1 MPSAAVLKKKQVY
14 FEKLINLIK
23 TYPNILVVHADFI
36 GSRQMQDV
44 RIELRGTATVLMGK
58 NTMIRTCL
66 RNAKD
71 ENPDLNLD
79 KLVEVVRGNIG
90 FIFVHDPASIP
101 AVRTVLESHVKPAAA
116 KAGVLATTT
125 VSLPAGPTGLDPAQ
139 TNFFQALN
147 IATKIVKGSI
157 ELVTAVTVF
166 EEGQKVT
173 ASQAALLQKMNM
185 RPFTYNLKL
194 VSVYQEGAV
203 FDASVLDLTDE
214 ILMTKWCTGVANV
227 AALSR
232 EIGIPTAASLP
243 HAFNNGFKNI
253 AALCGDLEYTFKEIE
268 QVKAFLADPSAFA
281 SAAPAAAAT
290 GGGDAPAAAAAPVVE
305 EEEEEEDMDFDLF
318 G

>member
-14 FEKLINLIK
+14 FEKLINLIQ

-44 RIELRGTATVLMGK
+44 RIELRSMATVLMGK

-71 ENPDLNLD
+71 DNPDLNLD
-79 KLVEVVRGNIG
+79 KIVDIVRGNIG
-90 FIFVHDPASIP
+90 FIFVHDPVNIP
-101 AVRTVLESHVKPAAA
+101 KIREVLDSHIKPAAA
-116 KAGVLATTT
+116 KAGVVATCE

-147 IATKIVKGSI
+147 IATKIVKGTI
-157 ELVTAVTVF
+157 ELVTGVTVF
-166 EEGQKVT
+166 EKGQKVT
-173 ASQAALLQKMNM
+173 ASQAALLQKMNL

-194 VSVYQEGAV
+194 VHVYQEGAV

-214 ILMTKWCTGVANV
+214 ILGQKWAVGVANV

-232 EIGIPTAASLP
+232 EIGIPTAAALP

-268 QVKAFLADPSAFA
+268 QIKAFLADPSAFA
-281 SAAPAAAAT
+281 CAAPAGGGGGGAAAPAAAA
-290 GGGDAPAAAAAPVVE
+290 AAVVE

>member
-1 MPSAAVLKKKQVY
+1 MPSAAILKKKNAY
-14 FEKLINLIK
+14 FEKLINLIQ
-23 TYPNILVVHADFI
+23 TYPNILIVHADFI
-36 GSRQMQDV
+36 GSKQMQSV

-66 RNAKD
+66 RQNK
-71 ENPDLNLD
+71 EIYPDLNLD
-79 KLVEVVRGNIG
+79 KLIEVVRGNIG
-90 FIFVHDPASIP
+90 FIFVHDPADISK
-101 AVRTVLESHVKPAAA
+101 VREVLDTHTKPAAA
-116 KAGVLATTT
+116 KAGVVAPVS
-125 VSLPAGPTGLDPAQ
+125 VSLAAGPTGLDPAQ

-157 ELVTAVTVF
+157 ELTAGVTVF
-166 EEGQKVT
+166 EAGAKVT

-203 FDASVLDLTDE
+203 FDASVLDLTDD
-214 ILMTKWCTGVANV
+214 ILMQKWSVGVSNV

-243 HAFNNGFKNI
+243 HAIMNGFKNV
-253 AALCGDLEYTFKEIE
+253 AALCADLDYTFKEIE
-268 QVKAFLADPSAFA
+268 TVKAFLADPSAFA
-281 SAAPAAAAT
+281 CAAPAAATGAADAAPAAAA
-290 GGGDAPAAAAAPVVE
+290 VVE
-305 EEEEEEDMDFDLF
+305 EEEEEEEMDFDLF

>member
-14 FEKLINLIK
+14 FEKLINLIQEH
-23 TYPNILVVHADFI
+23 PNILVVHADFI
-36 GSRQMQDV
+36 GSKQMQMV
-44 RIELRGTATVLMGK
+44 RIELRAIATVLMGK

-66 RNAKD
+66 RMNKD
-71 ENPDLNLD
+71 EFPDLNLD

-90 FIFVHDPASIP
+90 FIFVHDPKDISK
-101 AVRTVLESHVKPAAA
+101 VREVLDSHIKPASA
-116 KAGVLATTT
+116 KAGVVAPCSVTIP
-125 VSLPAGPTGLDPAQ
+125 SGPTGLDPAQ

-147 IATKIVKGSI
+147 IATKIVKGTI
-157 ELVTAVTVF
+157 ELTTGVTVF
-166 EEGQKVT
+166 EAGQKVT
-173 ASQAALLQKMNM
+173 ASQAALLLKMNL

-203 FDASVLDLTDE
+203 FDASVLDLTDD
-214 ILMTKWCTGVANV
+214 ILMQKFCNGVSNV

-253 AALCGDLEYTFKEIE
+253 AALCADLDYTFAEIE
-268 QVKAFLADPSAFA
+268 TVKAFLADPSAFA
-281 SAAPAAAAT
+281 CAAPAAAA
-290 GGGDAPAAAAAPVVE
+290 GGAAPAAAAAAVE
-305 EEEEEEDMDFDLF
+305 EVAEEEEEDMDFDLF

>member
-14 FEKLINLIK
+14 FEKLINLIQ

-36 GSRQMQDV
+36 GSKQMQDV
-44 RIELRGTATVLMGK
+44 RIELRAIATVLMGK

-66 RNAKD
+66 RQKKD
-71 ENPDLNLD
+71 ELPDLNLD

-90 FIFVHDPASIP
+90 FIFVHDPADISK
-101 AVRTVLESHVKPAAA
+101 VREVLDSHTKPAAA
-116 KAGVLATTT
+116 KAGVVAPCS
-125 VSLPAGPTGLDPAQ
+125 VSLNSGPTGLDPAQ

-147 IATKIVKGSI
+147 IATKIVKGTI
-157 ELVTAVTVF
+157 ELTAGVTVF
-166 EEGQKVT
+166 EAGQKVT
-173 ASQAALLQKMNM
+173 ASQAALLLKMNL

-194 VSVYQEGAV
+194 VSVYQDGAV

-214 ILMTKWCTGVANV
+214 ILMQKFCAGVSNV

-253 AALCGDLEYTFKEIE
+253 AALCADLDYTFPAIE
-268 QVKAFLADPSAFA
+268 TVKAFLADPSAFA
-281 SAAPAAAAT
+281 CAAPAAAA
-290 GGGDAPAAAAAPVVE
+290 GGAAPAAAAAAVVEE